1 MVLEGFQIDD
11 SVDTVSKQ
19 SQASA
24 KDIRFADNKKIIDSF
39 LLSDG
44 NLELEGQRSELEAAE
59 SAMSTVIDWYKTEN
73 ESLKGILQNA
83 QNSAFSFSSTLTNK
97 KTDVEKLRAQVEE
110 ERNLNAIRSEQVAS
124 LENRYTAGYYSSWMG
139 LTRPLKEESHVGLL
153 VAAGAFVILG
163 LLAIYYMYRMDILH
177 IPALGLFSNGFRGGA
192 RNRGHR

>member
-24 KDIRFADNKKIIDSF
+24 KDILFADNQTKINTF
-39 LLSDG
+39 LTSDG
-44 NLELEGQRSELEAAE
+44 NLETGQQSTLEAAE
-59 SAMSTVIDWYKTEN
+59 SAMSGIIEWYKLEN

-83 QNSAFSFSSTLTNK
+83 QNTAFSFSSTLNNK
-97 KTDVEKLRAQVEE
+97 KMDVEKLRAQVEE
-110 ERNLNAIRSEQVAS
+110 ERNLNAVRTEQVAS
-124 LENRYTAGYYSSWMG
+124 LENRYAAGYYSSWMG
-139 LTRPLKEESHVGLL
+139 LTRPLKEESHIGLL
-153 VAAGAFVILG
+153 VAAGAFVLLG
-163 LLAIYYMYRMDILH
+163 LFAIYYMYRMDVLH